1 MDATNK
7 RTLSEEIQSFLELID
22 HIRNDVHFWQEELT
36 RTEQLTMDY
45 LHQLE
50 LEETSYHDRA
60 KIASSLMIARQQ
72 RREAKNQLEISARLL
87 EFTESEQ
94 GKQLLNQLRQV
105 LGATRKAEK
114 LALNR
119 SYMPRVL
126 SNEEYFKNRK
136 EDA

>member
-1 MDATNK
+1 MGIDHN
-7 RTLSEEIQSFLELID
+7 RSEEIQRFLDFLAQIRKDADVWQDEL
-22 HIRNDVHFWQEELT
+22 L

-45 LHQLE
+45 LHLLE

-60 KIASSLMIARQQ
+60 KIASSMMIARQQ
-72 RREAKNQLEISARLL
+72 RRDAKNQLEISARLL

-94 GKQLLNQLRQV
+94 GKHLLNQFRQV

-114 LALNR
+114 LAANR

-136 EDA
+136 GEA